1 MKKQT
6 KWIWL
11 LVGLGILAV
20 AVRVAFY
27 FLADGIPDGTWQG
40 YMPMMS
46 GAWAMPLGMLGMGA
60 FWIFVVF
67 LVFRAF
73 SVRGCGVH
81 HDMAQTRLKER
92 LANGDITIEEY
103 ETLRKKLEEDN

>member
-11 LVGLGILAV
+11 MVGLGVLAI

-27 FLADGIPDGTWQG
+27 VLSDDIPGGTWQG
-40 YMPMMS
+40 YMPMMG

-60 FWIFVVF
+60 FWVFVVF

-73 SVRGCGVH
+73 SAGGCGMR
-81 HDMAQTRLKER
+81 HDVAAARLKER
-92 LANGDITIEEY
+92 LANGDVTIEEY

>member
-6 KWIWL
+6 RWIWL
-11 LVGLGILAV
+11 LVGLAVLAV
-20 AVRVAFY
+20 AVRFAFY
-27 FLADGIPDGTWQG
+27 FLSDEISGGNWQG
-40 YMPMMS
+40 YMPMG

-73 SVRGCGVH
+73 SVRGCGMQ
-81 HDMAQTRLKER
+81 HDHATARLKER

-103 ETLRKKLEEDN
+103 ETLRKTLEEDR

>member
-27 FLADGIPDGTWQG
+27 FLADDIPGGTWQG
-40 YMPMMS
+40 TMPMG

-73 SVRGCGVH
+73 SVKGCGMH
-81 HDMAQTRLKER
+81 HDMATNRLKER